1 MLYTK
6 KIKIVSFVIALLF
19 LIAIVFTASRSGLII
34 INESDYNS
42 VTDVKTTIAIDKKSY
57 ETVMGDILDRNYTSV
72 MENTVV
78 MSDGPGE
85 YHKSYSH
92 LLGRIDMNYNGLLNK
107 NYEELTNKNADDI
120 VKDKGYSIS
129 LTLNDTL
136 QKFCYEN
143 TEGKRCSVVV
153 MDRNSGELL
162 ALTSTYKQD
171 FDMGTPVLD
180 EEKLEQYNKSSEPV
194 WLPEYLNAY
203 PPGST
208 LKIFSSCVA
217 CENEMEGYT
226 IDDVG
231 YFECSNG
238 TRLYNNGQVAF
249 GNGLD
254 LPTAFTVSSNSYFA
268 SLFKEL
274 GVSKLRDASVK
285 FMMND
290 QIKTDFGLIDGTFA
304 FGNYTD
310 MDIASLGFG
319 QGQSLM
325 SSVSIAMMTQGALE
339 GQIYRPH
346 VIKNICYKDKDGII
360 VEKKATK
367 EDVIA
372 SKVVSKQTSET
383 VRTLMNNNARSSEYD
398 LPDFVL
404 GAKTGTAD
412 LPDGGNRAVIVG
424 FDERYIV
431 VISQIEDNL
440 YGISNRSLLV
450 DIFDKINT
458 IM

>member
-6 KIKIVSFVIALLF
+6 KIKIVSFVIAFLF
-19 LIAIVFTASRSGLII
+19 LVAIVFTASRSGLII
-34 INESDYNS
+34 INEDNYNS
-42 VTDVKTTIAIDKKSY
+42 VTDVKTTIAVDKKSY
-57 ETVMGDILDRNYTSV
+57 ETVMGDILDRNYTTI
-72 MENTVV
+72 MQNTVV

-92 LLGRIDMNYNGLLNK
+92 LLGRIDMNYNGVLTR
-107 NYEELTNKNADDI
+107 NYSDLTNKKADDI
-120 VKDKGYSIS
+120 IEDKGYSIS
-129 LTLNDTL
+129 LTLNDSL
-136 QKFCYEN
+136 QKFCYDN

-153 MDRNSGELL
+153 MDRDSGELL

-171 FDMGTPVLD
+171 FDMGKTILG
-180 EEKLEQYNKSSEPV
+180 EGELKQYNTSSEPV

-203 PPGST
+203 SPGST
-208 LKIFSSCVA
+208 MKIFSACVA
-217 CENEMEGYT
+217 CENQLGDFT

-231 YFECSNG
+231 YYECSDG
-238 TRLYNNGQVAF
+238 TKLYNDSQVSF

-268 SLFKEL
+268 SLFKKL

-290 QIKTDFGLIDGTFA
+290 QIKTDFGLVDGTFS

-310 MDIASLGFG
+310 LDIASLGYG
-319 QGQSLM
+319 QGESLM

-339 GQIYRPH
+339 GKIYRPH
-346 VIKNICYKDKDGII
+346 VIKSICYKDQDGFI
-360 VEKKATK
+360 VDKETTK
-367 EDVIA
+367 EDVIS
-372 SKVVSKQTSET
+372 SKVVSKKTSEIINE
-383 VRTLMNNNARSSEYD
+383 LMKNNARSANYD

-412 LPDGGNRAVIVG
+412 LPDGSNRAIIVG
-424 FDERYIV
+424 FDEEYIV
-431 VISQIEDNL
+431 VISRIEDNL
-440 YGISNRSLLV
+440 YGRENRSLLI
-450 DIFDKINT
+450 DIFDKINSV
-458 IM
+458 M